1 MSVPPRRKPSGR
13 DGKLENSYRS
23 YKASRP
29 QLFEDGTGQP
39 PMMVRTRHA
48 SRTPKAKSLQ
58 ANMTTIQIGV
68 IADNQEHI
76 VSLSNTLYDNIITH
90 SLIDKS

>member
-1 MSVPPRRKPSGR
+1 
-13 DGKLENSYRS
+13 
-23 YKASRP
+23 
-29 QLFEDGTGQP
+29 
-39 PMMVRTRHA
+39 MMVRTRHA